1 MFSISPSYKCPAG
14 NTSDRVCLDLACRQ
28 FCFMC
33 PTATCQQCINRH
45 QGHEPNMALS
55 MFLLEVLQRPSI
67 DPELLESYEKL
78 MHLLENDPTLEYMCE

>member
-1 MFSISPSYKCPAG
+1 
-14 NTSDRVCLDLACRQ
+14 
-28 FCFMC
+28 
-33 PTATCQQCINRH
+33 
-45 QGHEPNMALS
+45 MALS